1 MNPPANAP
9 TDRAKYREQYLS
21 NLALQASNDQKNLNA
36 NLIFKQTGATPSQPT
51 DYRTTTEK
59 ASDIEGLRKEVRSF
73 IASAGFTNS
82 TNANEIAQMLHPD
95 ELSFV
100 VQYKLLISTDFKGRG
115 VPAEVFIAYLR
126 KLKRK
131 TDQVQGVE
139 FGLQQETGEA
149 ILMSNQQIVNLLPDE
164 QTFHALQMGMTA
176 IRQSGNR
183 NSQEIQRLLERIEFE
198 LGEMRSALPTPADLA
213 SMNQL
218 PPNALADIQRL
229 LNDAL
234 REVPTKAEL
243 SAELQELYQA
253 LQNSDERRTA
263 QVLRGLQDSLDMNSA
278 SLAELAQIKVLV
290 AQAIMEMKQEKAEV
304 EGRPS
309 SPPPHAEARVV
320 PPHSGRKKN
329 LTALTERF
337 DEVLPLEDFTHATHS
352 AEKAYLIHQLENGKL
367 TGVSKNKIN
376 SCKQSEDNTGSKFD
390 IFKYYHEFISQ
401 NQRHPPQG
409 GEQKEGGKGLKGC
422 GLAKPKRVRN
432 YATAGKIEGEMV
444 KPKPYIPFGRFVIN
458 KPKLNQDI
466 LQIRRISGGALKDMP
481 TQRVSKG
488 VAHILKSV
496 CGGVIPHID
505 HITGLGAKD
514 QEHLYKI
521 LNNAHIDNV
530 PVPTPKTDDAKA
542 IDRFDILKGEILA
555 GNDNKTL
562 VREFKVLLM
571 KLVQS
576 GRIPRREAHEVLTD
590 LTALGF

>member
-1 MNPPANAP
+1 MNPPCKAP

-82 TNANEIAQMLHPD
+82 TSANEIAQMLHPD
-95 ELSFV
+95 ELLFL
-100 VQYKLLISTDFKGRG
+100 VQYKLLIATDFKGRG
-115 VPAEVFIAYLR
+115 VPAEVFINYLR

-149 ILMSNQQIVNLLPDE
+149 ILMSNQQIANLLPSE
-164 QTFHALQMGMTA
+164 ETFHAIQMGLTA

-183 NSQEIQRLLERIEFE
+183 NARDMTDAIARIEFE
-198 LGEMRSALPTPADLA
+198 LSELRQALPTPEDLA
-213 SMNQL
+213 RMNQL
-218 PPNALADIQRL
+218 PPNLLADIQVL

-253 LQNSDERRTA
+253 LQNQDERRTE
-263 QVLRGLQDSLDMNSA
+263 QVLLELRDSLDMNRA
-278 SLAELAQIKVLV
+278 SLQELAQIKVLI
-290 AQAIMEMKQEKAEV
+290 AQAVMEMKGEKAEV
-304 EGRPS
+304 EGRPVPS
-309 SPPPHAEARVV
+309 TPNAEARIVQ
-320 PPHSGRKKN
+320 PPSGRKKN
-329 LTALTERF
+329 HEALRERF
-337 DEVLPLEDFTHATHS
+337 DEVLPLEDFSHATHS
-352 AEKAYLIHQLENGKL
+352 AQKAYLIHQLENGKL
-367 TGVSKNKIN
+367 TGVSKTKIN
-376 SCKQSEDNTGSKFD
+376 KTKQGHDNDGTDKD
-390 IFKYYHEFISQ
+390 IYKYYHDFTQQ
-401 NQRHPPQG
+401 NQHSAG
-409 GEQKEGGKGLKGC
+409 GEHKEGKGLRGR
-422 GLAKPKRVRN
+422 GLAPSAKRIRN
-432 YATAGKIEGEMV
+432 YASAGKIEGEMV
-444 KPKPYIPFGRFVIN
+444 KPKPYVPFGRFVIH
-458 KPKLNQDI
+458 KPKLNQEI
-466 LQIRRISGGALKDMP
+466 LQVRRVSGGALKEMP

-488 VAHILKSV
+488 VAQILKSV

-505 HITGLGAKD
+505 HITGLGAKEQAD
-514 QEHLYKI
+514 LYKI
-521 LNNAHIDNV
+521 LNHAHIDNV
-530 PVPTPKTDDAKA
+530 PVPTPKTDNQKE

>member
-21 NLALQASNDQKNLNA
+21 NLALQASNNQKNLNA
-36 NLIFKQTGATPSQPT
+36 NLIFRQTGQTPSQPT
-51 DYRTTTEK
+51 DFRTTTEK
-59 ASDIEGLRKEVRSF
+59 ASDIEGLRREVRSF

-82 TNANEIAQMLHPD
+82 TNANEVAQMLHPD
-95 ELSFV
+95 ELLFV

-126 KLKRK
+126 KLKMK
-131 TDQVQGVE
+131 TEQVKGVE

-164 QTFHALQMGMTA
+164 ATFKALQMGLTA
-176 IRQSGNR
+176 IRQSGNLNTR
-183 NSQEIQRLLERIEFE
+183 NIQDLLARIEFE
-198 LGEMRSALPTPADLA
+198 MGQMREAIPTPADLA
-213 SMNQL
+213 GINQL
-218 PPNALADIQRL
+218 PPNALAQIQQI

-234 REVPTKAEL
+234 REVPSRAEL
-243 SAELQELYQA
+243 AKELQDLYQA
-253 LQNSDERRTA
+253 LQAGDEQRTRA
-263 QVLRGLQDSLDMNSA
+263 VLISMRDSLDMNNA
-278 SLAELAQIKVLV
+278 TLAELAEIKVLI
-290 AQAIMEMKQEKAEV
+290 AQAVSQMKEEKAEV
-304 EGRPS
+304 VG
-309 SPPPHAEARVV
+309 SPIPPARAEVI
-320 PPHSGRKKN
+320 PPHSGKKKKP
-329 LTALTERF
+329 
-337 DEVLPLEDFTHATHS
+337 DEIDMDAPPS
-352 AEKAYLIHQLENGKL
+352 ADWENWLHKTKVAYLIHKIEKGEL
-367 TGVSKNKIN
+367 TGVRPSKIHET
-376 SCKQSEDNTGSKFD
+376 KQKNDHDGSDKD
-390 IFKYYHEFISQ
+390 IYVIFNNFRREAG
-401 NQRHPPQG
+401 NAPQE
-409 GEQKEGGKGLKGC
+409 GEPKEGKGLKGC

-432 YATAGKIEGEMV
+432 YASAGKIEGELV
-444 KPKPYIPFGRFVIN
+444 KPKPYVPFGRFIIH
-458 KPKLNQDI
+458 KPKLNQEI
-466 LQIRRISGGALKDMP
+466 LQIRRVSGGGLKEMP
-481 TQRVSKG
+481 TQRISKG

-505 HITGLGAKD
+505 HIAGLGAKD
-514 QEHLYKI
+514 QEHLHRI
-521 LNNAHIDNV
+521 LNHAHIDNV

>member
-36 NLIFKQTGATPSQPT
+36 NLIFKQTGQTPSQPT

-59 ASDIEGLRKEVRSF
+59 SADIDGLRREVRSF
-73 IASAGFTNS
+73 IASAGFTNTS
-82 TNANEIAQMLHPD
+82 NANEISQLLHPD
-95 ELSFV
+95 ELLFV

-115 VPAEVFIAYLR
+115 VPAEVFVNYLR

-164 QTFHALQMGMTA
+164 TTFHALQMGITA
-176 IRQSGNR
+176 IRQAGNR
-183 NSQEIQRLLERIEFE
+183 NSQQIQDLLARIEFE

-213 SMNQL
+213 GMNQL

-243 SAELQELYQA
+243 AQELQELYIA
-253 LQNSDERRTA
+253 IQNQDDRRTA
-263 QVLRGLQDSLDMNSA
+263 QVLSSMRDSLDMNQA
-278 SLAELAQIKVLV
+278 TLGELAQIKLLI
-290 AQAIMEMKQEKAEV
+290 AQALIELKQEKAEV
-304 EGRPS
+304 EGRP
-309 SPPPHAEARVV
+309 PPSTPHARAEVIEHLPPKTPKHNAEHAVAQEHISAGTWGQYNSGAKKAFLKKAKNEGKLDTPLSSTKIGKLSVAGLDQLHAEYLTQHEAR
-320 PPHSGRKKN
+320 HS
-329 LTALTERF
+329 
-337 DEVLPLEDFTHATHS
+337 S
-352 AEKAYLIHQLENGKL
+352 AGGQESKA
-367 TGVSKNKIN
+367 
-376 SCKQSEDNTGSKFD
+376 
-390 IFKYYHEFISQ
+390 
-401 NQRHPPQG
+401 
-409 GEQKEGGKGLKGC
+409 KGLKGC
-422 GLAKPKRVRN
+422 GLVKPKVVRN
-432 YATAGKIEGEMV
+432 YAKAGKIEGEVV
-444 KPKPYIPFGRFVIN
+444 KPKPYVPFGRFVIH
-458 KPKLNQDI
+458 KPKLNQEI
-466 LQIRRISGGALKDMP
+466 LQIRRLSGNATKEFP
-481 TQRVSKG
+481 TQRVSKN
-488 VAHILKSV
+488 VAHILKSI

-514 QEHLYKI
+514 QEHLHKI
-521 LNNAHIDNV
+521 LNFAHIDGV

>member
-1 MNPPANAP
+1 MNPPASAP

-21 NLALQASNDQKNLNA
+21 NLALQASNNQKNLNA
-36 NLIFKQTGATPSQPT
+36 NLIYKQTGTTPSQPT
-51 DYRTTTEK
+51 DFRTTTEK
-59 ASDIEGLRKEVRSF
+59 SADIDGLRREVRSF

-95 ELSFV
+95 ELLFV

-131 TDQVQGVE
+131 TEQVSGVE

-149 ILMSNQQIVNLLPDE
+149 ILMSNQQIANLLPNDE
-164 QTFHALQMGMTA
+164 TFNALQMGLTA
-176 IRQSGNR
+176 IRQAGNR
-183 NSQEIQRLLERIEFE
+183 NSRDIIDLLARIEFE
-198 LGEMRSALPTPADLA
+198 MGQMREAIPTPADLA
-213 SMNQL
+213 GINQL
-218 PPNALADIQRL
+218 PPNALAQIQQI

-234 REVPTKAEL
+234 REVPTRAEL
-243 SAELQELYQA
+243 SAELRDLYQA
-253 LQNSDERRTA
+253 LQAGDEQRTR
-263 QVLRGLQDSLDMNSA
+263 QVLMSMRDSLDMNGA
-278 SLAELAQIKVLV
+278 TLAELAEIKVLI
-290 AQAIMEMKQEKAEV
+290 ASAITEMKREKAEV
-304 EGRPS
+304 EGRPF
-309 SPPPHAEARVV
+309 PNTPAQAEAEVI
-320 PPHSGRKKN
+320 PPHSGRKKKAN
-329 LTALTERF
+329 DIDLDAPPSADWENW
-337 DEVLPLEDFTHATHS
+337 THS
-352 AEKAYLIHQLENGKL
+352 AREAYLLHKIDRGEL
-367 TGVSKNKIN
+367 TEVSKTKVR
-376 SCKQSEDNTGSKFD
+376 KTKAKYDKDGSDKD
-390 IFKYYHEFISQ
+390 IFVIFNNFRREAG
-401 NQRHPPQG
+401 NAPQG

-422 GLAKPKRVRN
+422 GLAKPKVVRN
-432 YATAGKIEGEMV
+432 YAKAGKIEGEVV
-444 KPKPYIPFGRFVIN
+444 KPKPYVPFGRFVIH
-458 KPKLNQDI
+458 KPKLSQDI
-466 LQIRRISGGALKDMP
+466 LQIRRLSGNATKEFP

-488 VAHILKSV
+488 VSHILKSV

-505 HITGLGAKD
+505 HIAGLGAKD
-514 QEHLYKI
+514 QEHLHKI
-521 LNNAHIDNV
+521 LNFAHIDNV